1 VLDDPKLLKRLASKA
16 ALPSCLMH
24 CFACMPPVLLLCAAV
39 VVYSGR
45 SVLANVDY
53 PTVDVTAFVE
63 SWLVMIAVKA
73 VQPELQQLQRL
84 FS

>member
-1 VLDDPKLLKRLASKA
+1 
-16 ALPSCLMH
+16 
-24 CFACMPPVLLLCAAV
+24 MPPVLLLCAAV